1 MQQFYVVKEVLNEKL
16 RRGYEFT
23 VDNGYLEQKI
33 NDRLQEVAASV
44 RMDGFRKGKVSLE
57 LVRRSYGGG
66 VIKEVLSQV
75 IDDTSSKFMKEG
87 AFGDIVTSEIKV
99 TAYPKACSTNG
110 EGGDL
115 IYELEFELMPE
126 CPPINPE
133 EIVLEELEAE
143 VGQEDIDTFIEDL
156 KARYSNFVA
165 AEPGLC
171 AAPGHKVVVDYHST
185 FKGKALRKGR
195 MQGFTTVLGKGNV
208 LEGFENQVIGM
219 KEGEEKVFNLE
230 FPSDYGAQPFA
241 GKEVEMSV
249 KLVSIMVP
257 EVVNNREELAKGCG
271 FKSVEDMVNFATE
284 SLRKQFAYMSSA
296 LMRKEL
302 FDHMEKTYQT
312 QAPESVVSQE
322 VARIKRELS
331 GDELASMS
339 EEDILKEAE
348 RRVLLG
354 MMLIRVS
361 RDYNVVIE
369 SRDVLAFVQSNYPS
383 YGPNL
388 NAVLKRIRSDKEM
401 RDHIRG
407 RVLEDK
413 VVTYMIAKAKKEKRS
428 VPAEDLK
435 SLFKGI

>member
-1 MQQFYVVKEVLNEKL
+1 MQQFYVVREVLNEKL

-33 NDRLQEVAASV
+33 SNRLREIAASV
-44 RMDGFRKGKVSLE
+44 KMDGFRKGKVSLA
-57 LVRRSYGGG
+57 LVRRSYGDG
-66 VIKEVLSQV
+66 VIKEVLSGV
-75 IDDTSSKFMKEG
+75 IDDTSSRFMKEG
-87 AFGDIVTSEIKV
+87 AFGDVVTSEIRV

-115 IYELEFELMPE
+115 VYELEFELMPE

-133 EIVLEELEAE
+133 EIVLKELEAE
-143 VGQEDIDTFIEDL
+143 VGQEDIDAFIEDL

-165 AEPGLC
+165 AGPGLC
-171 AAPGHKVVVDYHST
+171 AAPGHKVMVDYHSS
-185 FKGKALRKGR
+185 FKGKALRGGSLR
-195 MQGFTTVLGKGNV
+195 GFSTVLGKGNV
-208 LEGFENQVIGM
+208 FEGFENQVIGM
-219 KEGEEKVFNLE
+219 KEGETKVFNLE
-230 FPSDYGAQPFA
+230 FPSDYGSQPFA

-257 EVVNNREELAKGCG
+257 ESVNNREELAKGCG
-271 FKSVEDMVNFATE
+271 FNSVEDMVNFATE
-284 SLRKQFAYMSSA
+284 SLRKRFTYMSGA
-296 LMRKEL
+296 LMHKEL

-312 QAPESVVSQE
+312 QAPEFVVSQE
-322 VARIKRELS
+322 AARMKRELS
-331 GDELASMS
+331 NDELASMN
-339 EEDILKEAE
+339 EEDILKEAK

-354 MMLIRVS
+354 MMLVRVS

-369 SRDVLAFVQSNYPS
+369 SRDVLAFVQSHYPS

-388 NAVLKRIRSDKEM
+388 NAVLKRIRSDREV

-413 VVTYMIAKAKKEKRS
+413 VVAYMIAKAKKERQN
-428 VPAEDLK
+428 VTAEDLK